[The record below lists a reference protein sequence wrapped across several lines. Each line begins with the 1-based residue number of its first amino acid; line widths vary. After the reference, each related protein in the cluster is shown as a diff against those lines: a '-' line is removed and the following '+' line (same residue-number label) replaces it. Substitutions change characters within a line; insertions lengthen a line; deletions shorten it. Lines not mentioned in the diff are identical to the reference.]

1 MVRRPPIMSLK
12 YTLFP
17 NTTLFRSAL
26 PFASKDRKICLKPA
40 FPRYDRSS
48 PTGCLSIRSGLQ
60 SGWNSVTS
68 LQGNIMQIAERCV
81 ATFHYTLTDDTGT
94 VIDSTSG
101 REPLAYL
108 HGAGNTV
115 PRSEERREGK
125 G

>member
-81 ATFHYTLTDDTGT
+81 ATFHYTLTADTGT
-94 VIDSTSG
+94 VID
-101 REPLAYL
+101 
-108 HGAGNTV
+108 
-115 PRSEERREGK
+115 RSEEHTSELQSLMRISYACFCLK
-125 G
+125 KNTQ